1 MIRFPALTLITTLAI
16 SAASLSGWGCA
27 SSAASRAQRENAQR
41 LNQDDLDE
49 AVSQLVEDLFS
60 QSEFTEWRERE
71 LAKPATDAGTKRE
84 IVLLLLDFK
93 VASDDP
99 GMTNNSIS
107 GYATRGLFTTLRREV
122 RKFGMT
128 FQRDMD
134 GKGNN
139 QNDRMKR
146 FDEQDFDD
154 SFDQS
159 TGDVT
164 TGAAEKVYVGL
175 ELEIQRARV
184 SKGSGGDEYQYT
196 LYGALV
202 DGKRKKDIVDGRANL
217 RKFNP

>member
-1 MIRFPALTLITTLAI
+1 MM
-16 SAASLSGWGCA
+16 SAAITATALCGAGCA
-27 SSAASRAQRENAQR
+27 SSSASRASRENAQR
-41 LNQDDLDE
+41 LDQDDLDN

-60 QSEFTEWRERE
+60 QEEFTEWRAME
-71 LAKPATDAGTKRE
+71 LAKPATDPGTKRE

-93 VASDDP
+93 TLSDDP

-107 GYATRGLFTTLRREV
+107 GYATRGLFTTLRRQV
-122 RKFGMT
+122 RKFGIT

-139 QNDRMKR
+139 SNDRMKR
-146 FDEQDFDD
+146 FNEQDNDPE
-154 SFDQS
+154 FDQS
-159 TGDVT
+159 TGEVT

-175 ELEIQRARV
+175 ELEIQRTRV
-184 SKGSGGDEYQYT
+184 AKGSSGDEYQYT

>member
-1 MIRFPALTLITTLAI
+1 MNRFPAALVIAALAV
-16 SAASLSGWGCA
+16 SAASLAGWGCA
-27 SSAASRAQRENAQR
+27 SSSASRAQRENAQR

-60 QSEFTEWRERE
+60 QPEFAEWRERE
-71 LAKPATDAGTKRE
+71 LAKPAVDPGTKRE
-84 IVLLLLDFK
+84 IVLLLLAFQ
-93 VASDDP
+93 VESDDP
-99 GMTNNSIS
+99 AMTNNSIS

-122 RKFGMT
+122 RKFGIT

-134 GKGNN
+134 GQGFN
-139 QNDRMKR
+139 QNARMKR
-146 FDEQDFDD
+146 FNEQDNDPN
-154 SFDQS
+154 FDQG
-159 TGDVT
+159 TGEIT

-184 SKGSGGDEYQYT
+184 AKGSGGDEYQYT

-202 DGKRKKDIVDGRANL
+202 DGKRNKDIVDGRANL